1 MPEPTGLSEGEKAR
15 ALAELYRRLGGTRL
29 PEDFSN
35 GAPDT
40 VLLRFL
46 AARGFDV
53 DKAFQARPSTA
64 ERPREPPKQAA
75 SARRSASR
83 RRRGRG
89 RSLAPVALRR
99 ARRAC
104 GGSTAAPAP
113 VAAHSCCCSGL
124 AARCGRS
131 AARQGVSKR
140 SRAGDERSRRPRRL
154 AAAADG
160 AGLLGVAPGVQ
171 VQHGAGP
178 QHLRRALAARRS
190 RPFAPGDPHTRAAQP
205 RVSPQR

>member
-1 MPEPTGLSEGEKAR
+1 MPEPAGVSEGEKAR

-53 DKAFQARPSTA
+53 DKALQVRPAAA
-64 ERPREPPKQAA
+64 ELPREPPKQ
-75 SARRSASR
+75 RRTASR
-83 RRRGRG
+83 RGVGAARGRG
-89 RSLAPVALRR
+89 LAPAALRR
-99 ARRAC
+99 ARRARC
-104 GGSTAAPAP
+104 GSTAAPAP
-113 VAAHSCCCSGL
+113 SSARSCRCRGL

-178 QHLRRALAARRS
+178 QHLRRAR
-190 RPFAPGDPHTRAAQP
+190 
-205 RVSPQR
+205 